1 MASEAQNNASQPQLN
16 RDQLMNEAQ
25 SHAYNEHLKEVSG
38 QQGGNNSYLEQSGEQ
53 VKTMAHGAADIA
65 TGAARGAVYM
75 TQGAAAA
82 AANLA
87 QGAANAVNN
96 TFATNK
102 QPPPPHN
109 SSP

>member
-1 MASEAQNNASQPQLN
+1 MSCPTYDDWNLY
-16 RDQLMNEAQ
+16 LMWCKILIIN
-25 SHAYNEHLKEVSG
+25 K
-38 QQGGNNSYLEQSGEQ
+38 QSGEQ

-96 TFATNK
+96 TFATNNP
-102 QPPPPHN
+102 PPPPHN
-109 SSP
+109 SSS